1 MDRVIEKTK
10 TQKLMKYWP
19 HLAGGIALLVVVGW
33 VVFGNH
39 ASTLRVSKDELTI
52 SEVKQAEFKDY
63 VRTNGQVLP
72 IQVVQISPEE
82 GGIVMEKVVEEGSHV
97 KKGDVIVRLSNSNLD
112 LQILNAEAEL
122 AEKQNLLRN
131 TQVAMQQDRL
141 NNQTEQAQ
149 LDMDTQRKQRTFE
162 QNKRLYGEKLIS
174 KEDYLQ
180 SQEDY
185 QLSAKKRSL
194 VSKRLKQDSI
204 YRTVQMDQMED
215 NLQNMRRNVVL
226 VRQRKDK
233 LEVRSAID
241 GELGL
246 LDVELG
252 QSISPGQKIGQ
263 LNDLSDYKVQA
274 QIDEHYIDRV
284 RQGLTAT
291 FTRGER
297 LRVGDGTS
305 GIKQYQLQV
314 RKVYPE
320 VREGKFRCDF
330 IFKGE
335 RPENIRTGQT
345 YYIDLELGQPE
356 QAIIIPRGTFFQ
368 TTGGQWIFVLSSD
381 GSKAYRRPIRVG
393 RQNPQHYEIL
403 EGLEPGERV
412 VTSGYEAFKDNE
424 VLDIK

>member
-1 MDRVIEKTK
+1 MDRVIEKK
-10 TQKLMKYWP
+10 KGFQLKKHGPYV
-19 HLAGGIALLVVVGW
+19 AGGCLLLTVLGW
-33 VVFGNH
+33 LVFGNH
-39 ASTLRVSKDELTI
+39 ASTLRVTQDELTI
-52 SEVKQAEFKDY
+52 SEVKSAEFKDY
-63 VRTNGQVLP
+63 VRTNGQVMP

-82 GGIVMEKVVEEGSHV
+82 GGIVMEKVVEEGSMVH
-97 KKGDVIVRLSNSNLD
+97 KGDVIVRLSNSNLD
-112 LQILNAEAEL
+112 LQILNAESEL

-141 NNQTEQAQ
+141 NNLTEQAQ
-149 LDMDTQRKQRTFE
+149 LDMDTHRKQRTFE
-162 QNKRLYGEKLIS
+162 QNKRLYDAKMINREA
-174 KEDYLQ
+174 YVQ

-185 QLSAKKRSL
+185 QLSAQKRSL
-194 VSKRLKQDSI
+194 VSRRLKQDSL

-215 NLQNMRRNVVL
+215 NLQNMRRNVML
-226 VRQRKDK
+226 VRQRKSK
-233 LEVRSAID
+233 LEVRATAT

-252 QSISPGQKIGQ
+252 QSIQPGQMIGQ

-291 FTRGER
+291 FTRG
-297 LRVGDGTS
+297 D
-305 GIKQYQLQV
+305 KQYQLQV

-330 IFKGE
+330 IFRGE

-356 QAIIIPRGTFFQ
+356 QAILIPRGTFFQ
-368 TTGGQWIFVLSSD
+368 TTGGQWIFVLDKS
-381 GSKAYRRPIRVG
+381 GSKAYRRNIRVG
-393 RQNPQHYEIL
+393 RQNPQYYEVL

-424 VLDIK
+424 ILVIK

>member
-1 MDRVIEKTK
+1 MDRVIEKK
-10 TQKLMKYWP
+10 KGFQLKKHGPYVAVGCLL
-19 HLAGGIALLVVVGW
+19 LATLGW

-39 ASTLRVSKDELTI
+39 ASTLRVNQDELTI
-52 SEVKQAEFKDY
+52 SEVKSAEFKDY
-63 VRTNGQVLP
+63 VRTNGQVMP

-82 GGIVMEKVVEEGSHV
+82 GGIVMEKVVEEGSMVH
-97 KKGDVIVRLSNSNLD
+97 KGDVIVRLSNSNLD
-112 LQILNAEAEL
+112 LQILNAESEL

-141 NNQTEQAQ
+141 NNLTEQAQ
-149 LDMDTQRKQRTFE
+149 LDMDTHRKQRTFE
-162 QNKRLYGEKLIS
+162 QNKRLYDAKMIDRET
-174 KEDYLQ
+174 YVQ

-185 QLSAKKRSL
+185 QLSARKHNL
-194 VSKRLKQDSI
+194 VGRRLKQDSL
-204 YRTVQMDQMED
+204 YRSVQMDQMED
-215 NLQNMRRNVVL
+215 NLQNMRRNVML
-226 VRQRKDK
+226 VRQRKSK
-233 LEVRSAID
+233 LEVRANAT

-252 QSISPGQKIGQ
+252 QSIQPGQKIGQ

-291 FTRGER
+291 FTRGDK
-297 LRVGDGTS
+297 L
-305 GIKQYQLQV
+305 YQLQV

-330 IFKGE
+330 VFRGE

-356 QAIIIPRGTFFQ
+356 QAVLIPRGTFFQ
-368 TTGGQWIFVLSSD
+368 TTGGQWIFVLDKS
-381 GSKAYRRPIRVG
+381 GSKAYRRNIRIG
-393 RQNPQHYEIL
+393 RQNPQYYEVL